1 MLDLTIRQLTFADV
15 PRLIEIDAEFE
26 SDRFLDVEKT
36 TNGLEVTWQL
46 VERPLVP
53 PFRSRYY
60 SLNRQQRQ
68 EVGVR
73 LQTGDGLY
81 LAAEDTHTGKFIALL
96 DMERERWRDSA
107 VVWNIMVDRAYRRKG
122 LGRELVSRAV
132 AWGRNLGLRG
142 IVLETQTNNLAACHF
157 YQAMGFKLCGIDD
170 HFYSN
175 DDTGAKEV
183 AIVWWYELD
192 GSPSP
197 VVRRGR
203 EPGGGVDSL
212 H

>member
-15 PRLIEIDAEFE
+15 SRLIEIDAKFE

-36 TNGLEVTWQL
+36 IHGLEVAWRL
-46 VERPLVP
+46 VELPLVP

-60 SLNRQQRQ
+60 SLNRQERQ

-73 LQTGDGLY
+73 LQEGDGLY
-81 LAAEDTHTGKFIALL
+81 LVAQDPHTGKFVALL
-96 DMERERWRDSA
+96 DVERERWRDSA

-132 AWGRNLGLRG
+132 AWGRNQGLRG
-142 IVLETQTNNLAACHF
+142 LVLETQTNNLAACRF

-175 DDTGAKEV
+175 DDIGANEV
-183 AIVWWYELD
+183 AIFWWYELD
-192 GSPSP
+192 DSSSPA
-197 VVRRGR
+197 VRRR
-203 EPGGGVDSL
+203 RRPGGGG
-212 H
+212 